1 MRSALARAGRLL
13 AEGAACLGSW
23 RPRKRH
29 RLAVL
34 ALFKN
39 EAHALAEWV
48 EHYAGEGATAIHL
61 VNNNS
66 DDDYRRVLDPHLRSG
81 LVVLHDDSRL
91 HAQRRIYNEQLQRL
105 RHQCDWLLVCDLDE
119 FLYARGEH
127 ANTLAYLNSLPAWVS
142 CVQVPWKMFGSAGHR
157 LQPTSGLRLGF
168 QQRASADEP
177 HPCMPGPGRIAAK
190 LIGRASRIR
199 SLDVH
204 SCGLLWGRRIL
215 PDGSP
220 AARGSFQPISEALL
234 ERSQLHL
241 NHYAVQSEQIFRAI
255 KMTRGDVNAAAYASV
270 RDMDY
275 FHRYDRN
282 TIRDPEL
289 ARRCQPG

>member
-1 MRSALARAGRLL
+1 
-13 AEGAACLGSW
+13 
-23 RPRKRH
+23 
-29 RLAVL
+29 
-34 ALFKN
+34 
-39 EAHALAEWV
+39 
-48 EHYAGEGATAIHL
+48 
-61 VNNNS
+61 
-66 DDDYRRVLDPHLRSG
+66 
-81 LVVLHDDSRL
+81 
-91 HAQRRIYNEQLQRL
+91 
-105 RHQCDWLLVCDLDE
+105 
-119 FLYARGEH
+119 
-127 ANTLAYLNSLPAWVS
+127 
-142 CVQVPWKMFGSAGHR
+142 
-157 LQPTSGLRLGF
+157 
-168 QQRASADEP
+168 
-177 HPCMPGPGRIAAK
+177 MPGPGRIAAK
-190 LIGRASRIR
+190 LIARASRIR

-204 SCGLLWGRRIL
+204 SCSLLWGRRIL

-282 TIRDPEL
+282 AIRDPEL